1 MQSLAVLIEA
11 PEHLTVRPV
20 SLREVEAGD
29 VGVAVAWSG
38 ISTGTERLLWS
49 GQMPPFPGMGY
60 PLVPG
65 YESVG
70 RIVDAGT
77 DARQRIGDWVF
88 VPGARCF
95 IDAHGLFGATAQRL
109 IVPSARALPIAE
121 SLGERGVLV
130 ALAATALH
138 MLADGPPPELII
150 GHGVLGRLL
159 ARIAI
164 AQGAPA
170 PVVWE
175 GNPLRRDGAL
185 GYVTLDAAEDD
196 RTDYRAIYDVSGDA
210 RIVDTLISRLGRG
223 GELVLGGF
231 YHAPISFAFPPAF
244 QREARVRVAAEW
256 QPADLD
262 ATLALIAS
270 GALDLS
276 GLVTDVRPAHD
287 APAAYSR
294 AFTEASCLKMA
305 IDWRDA
311 A

>member
-11 PEHLTVRPV
+11 PEQLSVRPV
-20 SLREVEAGD
+20 SLRGMEAGD
-29 VGVAVAWSG
+29 VMVAVAWSG

-70 RIVDAGT
+70 RIIDAGAN
-77 DARQRIGDWVF
+77 ARDRIGDWVF

-95 IDAHGLFGATAQRL
+95 IDAHGLFGATAHRL
-109 IVPSARALPIAE
+109 IVPAARALPVAE

-138 MLADGPPPELII
+138 MLADGPPPELIV

-170 PVVWE
+170 PMVWE
-175 GNPLRRDGAL
+175 GNPLRRDGTL
-185 GYVTLDAAEDD
+185 GYHAIDATADE
-196 RTDYRAIYDVSGDA
+196 RKDYRVIYDVSGDGS
-210 RIVDTLISRLGRG
+210 IVDNLISRLTRG

-244 QREARVRVAAEW
+244 QREAR
-256 QPADLD
+256 L
-262 ATLALIAS
+262 
-270 GALDLS
+270 
-276 GLVTDVRPAHD
+276 
-287 APAAYSR
+287 
-294 AFTEASCLKMA
+294 
-305 IDWRDA
+305 
-311 A
+311 